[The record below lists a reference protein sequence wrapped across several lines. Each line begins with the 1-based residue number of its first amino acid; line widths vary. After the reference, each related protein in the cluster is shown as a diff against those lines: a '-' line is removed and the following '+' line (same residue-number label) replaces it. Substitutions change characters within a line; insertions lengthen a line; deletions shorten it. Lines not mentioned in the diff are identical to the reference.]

1 MRKKKIKWKNVI
13 LLLIIIILL
22 IVFSISLYNVFISV
36 REKISNNKL
45 IDNINSMVVVEE
57 TDDISKEE
65 IKTPGED
72 DIDESIEYS
81 VEESINYYYEY
92 LKVPFMDVDYR
103 RLREINDDVVG
114 WINVVGAGINYPY
127 VQTDNNDYYLEY
139 SFDKTKNASGWVFL
153 DYRNN
158 SNILDK
164 NTIIYAHGGNSLA
177 MFGPLKRLYDKDEW
191 FKNPDNHYIKISTD
205 KYNYVFK
212 VFSLYVIKTTNDYI
226 KVDFTDEEYLKF
238 LEKIKDRSY
247 YDFETEIDELDKIIT
262 LSTCYNKKEKLVL
275 HGKLI
280 KEQKNG

>member
-1 MRKKKIKWKNVI
+1 MKKKKIKWKNIIFLFVIVI
-13 LLLIIIILL
+13 LLVIF
-22 IVFSISLYNVFISV
+22 VVSLYKVFLGFK
-36 REKISNNKL
+36 EKISNNNL
-45 IDNINSMVVVEE
+45 IDNINSLVVIEE
-57 TDDISKEE
+57 SEDTSKDE
-65 IKTPGED
+65 IEV
-72 DIDESIEYS
+72 IEGS
-81 VEESINYYYEY
+81 VEESFNYYYEY

-103 RLREINDDVVG
+103 KLREINEDVVG

-226 KVDFTDEEYLKF
+226 KVDFSDGEYLKF
-238 LEKIKDRSY
+238 LEKLKDRSY

>member
-1 MRKKKIKWKNVI
+1 MKKKKIKWKNIIFLFVIVI
-13 LLLIIIILL
+13 LLVIF
-22 IVFSISLYNVFISV
+22 VVSLYKVFLGFK
-36 REKISNNKL
+36 EKISNNNL
-45 IDNINSMVVVEE
+45 IDNINSLVVIEE
-57 TDDISKEE
+57 SEDTSKDE
-65 IKTPGED
+65 IEV
-72 DIDESIEYS
+72 IEGS
-81 VEESINYYYEY
+81 VEESFNYYYEY

-103 RLREINDDVVG
+103 KLREINEDVVG

-177 MFGPLKRLYDKDEW
+177 MFGPLKRLYNNSEW
-191 FKNPDNHYIKISTD
+191 FKNPDNHYIRISTD
-205 KYNYVFK
+205 TYNYVFK

-226 KVDFTDEEYLKF
+226 KVDFSDGEYLKF
-238 LEKIKDRSY
+238 LEKLKDRSY